1 MADEGGEKT
10 EEPTQKKLDDARK
23 KGQVW
28 KSKDFTGVAS
38 FLVAMGVLKGTWD
51 NIQGEMAKLYR
62 YGFEKLAHPRDL
74 DHAVLEIL
82 FIAVKDILILSLPVA
97 LAAAVVGG
105 MVDFLTVGPLF
116 SIESIMPKMEKL
128 NPIEGA
134 KNLFGKKQ
142 FVELFKSSAK
152 LLVTGYVV
160 YGVVRDSMPLVVA
173 TIGSSAEGLIQTLGE
188 LVYRVTAKVAVLFL
202 IFGVFDVWFQRR
214 SFMKD
219 MMMSKDE
226 VKREYKE
233 SEGDPHH
240 KAARKQMHHEIL
252 EGAMMEA
259 VKTADVVV
267 TNPDHVAIALQ
278 YDKSKDQAPRL
289 IAKGIDSKAEAIKA
303 LAKNADVPMMRNVPL
318 AHALLRIDL
327 GQEVPEALYDA
338 VAEVLNFV
346 YGIKEQ
352 QAAAGSPTPP
362 RAVA

>member
-38 FLVAMGVLKGTWD
+38 FLVAMGVLKATWD
-51 NIQGEMAKLYR
+51 TTQAEMAKLYR

-82 FIAVKDILILSLPVA
+82 FIAVKDIILLSLPIA
-97 LAAAVVGG
+97 AGAAVIGAL
-105 MVDFLTVGPLF
+105 VDFLQVGPLL
-116 SIESIMPKMEKL
+116 SVESVMPKMDKL
-128 NPIEGA
+128 NPIQGM

-142 FVELFKSSAK
+142 VVELLKSTAK
-152 LLVTGYVV
+152 LGITGYVV
-160 YGVVRDSMPLVVA
+160 WGVVRDSMSLVVQ
-173 TIGSSAEGLIQTLGE
+173 TIQSDAQGLIKVLGE
-188 LVYRVTAKVAVLFL
+188 LVFRVTAKVAVLFL
-202 IFGVFDVWFQRR
+202 IFGVFDLWFQRR
-214 SFMKD
+214 SYMKD

-240 KAARKQMHHEIL
+240 KAARRQMHHEIL

-267 TNPDHVAIALQ
+267 TNPDHVAVALA
-278 YDKSKDQAPRL
+278 YDKAKDGAPRV
-289 IAKGIDSKAEAIKA
+289 IARGIDSKAEAIKA

-318 AHALLRIDL
+318 AHALLRVEL
-327 GQEVPEALYDA
+327 GQEIPEALYDA

-346 YGIKEQ
+346 YGLKEQ
-352 QAAAGSPTPP
+352 QAQAKAPP
-362 RAVA
+362 RVVA